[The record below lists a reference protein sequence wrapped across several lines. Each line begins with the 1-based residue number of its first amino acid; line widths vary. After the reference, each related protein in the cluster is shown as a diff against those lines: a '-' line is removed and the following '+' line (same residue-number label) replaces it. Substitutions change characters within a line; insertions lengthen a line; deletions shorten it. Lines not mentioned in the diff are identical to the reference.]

1 MVKNGRAEQLPAV
14 ILQSGLNKPFL
25 ELAQAMTDMRMW
37 TAQDL
42 GAATAEWHKACSA
55 VSEQNKA
62 CSPQNK
68 PATPPRPSPG
78 SRVRGK
84 HVASTAVTAPVAP
97 PTGRGA
103 GKGTNAST
111 KARGSKAPDKHQHG
125 HEPDLAPVTAQ
136 LDKVQAQLATVI
148 ATTQK
153 IAEETASRV
162 VRDVTPLLS
171 PAPSQTAAPQ
181 ESSSEQNVAKQLNS
195 AKQALKLLF
204 ADYRERNAT
213 TNNPSLKAAL
223 GVLRNAFSADEIKGL
238 CANDQVDDL
247 FG

>member
-1 MVKNGRAEQLPAV
+1 M
-14 ILQSGLNKPFL
+14 
-25 ELAQAMTDMRMW
+25 
-37 TAQDL
+37 
-42 GAATAEWHKACSA
+42 
-55 VSEQNKA
+55 
-62 CSPQNK
+62 
-68 PATPPRPSPG
+68 
-78 SRVRGK
+78 
-84 HVASTAVTAPVAP
+84 TAPVGP

-103 GKGTNAST
+103 GKKGTNAST